1 MIHLQKMADL
11 LAASKDNKVYVI
23 LTERSEDSFQHLL
36 LSVMDNDNIGNILS
50 ISFGNSRRDLAFAAH
65 SAIIEK
71 LGQNGYK
78 VISGRVGTEIGLTAS
93 FGLFFDSNGELLVD
107 IQPYKE
113 TEAFPN
119 ADTHK
124 GIALEGFSITPENID
139 ALKKHLENIAEN
151 GGIIKEGTPEKRKR
165 NTKDTK

>member
-1 MIHLQKMADL
+1 MIHLQNIADL

-36 LSVMDNDNIGNILS
+36 LSVIDNDNNGNILS
-50 ISFGNSRRDLAFAAH
+50 ISFGNNRRDLAFAAQ

-78 VISGRVGTEIGLTAS
+78 VISGRIGAEMGLTTS
-93 FGLFFDSNGELLVD
+93 FGFIFDSNGEMLVD
-107 IQPYKE
+107 IQPYHE
-113 TEAFPN
+113 TEVFFN
-119 ADTHK
+119 ADCNSRNLQD
-124 GIALEGFSITPENID
+124 IDSEILLNI
-139 ALKKHLENIAEN
+139 KKEMKDLAEN
-151 GGIIKEGTPEKRKR
+151 GGVITEGVPEKRKR